1 MNSLN
6 LAVQLDIE
14 AVAVD
19 VENAEDWAVPTHNYT
34 DGGAA

>member
-6 LAVQLDIE
+6 LAVKLDME
-14 AVAVD
+14 AVAVN
-19 VENAEDWAVPTHNYT
+19 VENAEDRAVPAHNYT